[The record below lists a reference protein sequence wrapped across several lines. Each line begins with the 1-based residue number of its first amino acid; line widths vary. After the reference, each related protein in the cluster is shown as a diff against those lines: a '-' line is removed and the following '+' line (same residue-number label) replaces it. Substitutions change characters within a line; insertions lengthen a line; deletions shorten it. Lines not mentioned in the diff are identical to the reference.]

1 VVIISCGWS
10 NWRKKFE
17 FEACLEFCGES
28 LFVCKQTKMWSHKS
42 SLKYVVISVDS
53 RIFGLVL
60 DLDLSVATHHIL
72 ASFIEPRRVYVN
84 CLIKAKFRALYVSM
98 LTKLKNGSANQPRFV
113 TT

>member
-1 VVIISCGWS
+1 LG
-10 NWRKKFE
+10 NEFE
-17 FEACLEFCGES
+17 FVACLEFCGES

-84 CLIKAKFRALYVSM
+84 CLIKAKFRALYVDQVKKWFSQSVP
-98 LTKLKNGSANQPRFV
+98 LPDNISAIHYS
-113 TT
+113 